1 MHESL
6 RSSPDSS
13 QSSIEAPGFK
23 YSHYPFPFPSNKMEP
38 WLPPSSLAL
47 SMSHADSWGCVTVPL
62 MAFLVLTSQSSDSLI
77 SNDLHLYFTSAVH
90 THATPNRSVPL
101 SAFQTPLASFGSRL
115 LLQPLFLYFSRSFFL
130 PLSFP
135 GLPLFPVWKD
145 EGGMRLASPF
155 IDIPAFHSGYAHPI
169 YRFAHC
175 SLGFSKLGSFSAVLL
190 LPLWSQP
197 SIVRKLHKN

>member
-6 RSSPDSS
+6 RSFPDSS
-13 QSSIEAPGFK
+13 HSSIEAPGFK

-47 SMSHADSWGCVTVPL
+47 SMSHADSRGCVTVPL

-101 SAFQTPLASFGSRL
+101 SAFQTPLASFGSRR
-115 LLQPLFLYFSRSFFL
+115 LLQPLSLYFSRSFFL
-130 PLSFP
+130 PPSFP
-135 GLPLFPVWKD
+135 GLPLFSSVKRWRRD
-145 EGGMRLASPF
+145 EAGQ
-155 IDIPAFHSGYAHPI
+155 
-169 YRFAHC
+169 
-175 SLGFSKLGSFSAVLL
+175 SLHRY
-190 LPLWSQP
+190 P
-197 SIVRKLHKN
+197 SIPQWLCLPHISLCTLFFEIFQTRFFLCCFPPATLKSTEHC

>member
-135 GLPLFPVWKD
+135 GLPLFSSVKRWGRD
-145 EGGMRLASPF
+145 EAGQ
-155 IDIPAFHSGYAHPI
+155 
-169 YRFAHC
+169 
-175 SLGFSKLGSFSAVLL
+175 SLHRY
-190 LPLWSQP
+190 P
-197 SIVRKLHKN
+197 SIPQWLCSPHISLCTLFFGIFQTRFFLCCSPPATLKSTEHC